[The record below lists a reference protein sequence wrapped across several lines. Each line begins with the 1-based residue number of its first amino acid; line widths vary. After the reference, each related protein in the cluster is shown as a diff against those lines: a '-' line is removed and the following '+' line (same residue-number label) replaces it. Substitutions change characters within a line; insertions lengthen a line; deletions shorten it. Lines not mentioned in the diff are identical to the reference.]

1 MKCQIV
7 YTEKKKYKKN
17 NISSLSAESV
27 KVNKVNKYVS
37 QRLPVSKNLVSAKE
51 KGILQE
57 LFATR
62 SAAQA
67 FQNNKTA
74 NILRKEYLSL

>member
-1 MKCQIV
+1 M
-7 YTEKKKYKKN
+7 
-17 NISSLSAESV
+17 
-27 KVNKVNKYVS
+27 
-37 QRLPVSKNLVSAKE
+37 PVSKNLVFTKE

-57 LFATR
+57 LFATQ

>member
-1 MKCQIV
+1 M
-7 YTEKKKYKKN
+7 
-17 NISSLSAESV
+17 LSVRCLLV
-27 KVNKVNKYVS
+27 KVNKVNMYVS
-37 QRLPVSKNLVSAKE
+37 QRLPVSKNLVSEKE

-67 FQNNKTA
+67 FQNKLDPYRTA
-74 NILRKEYLSL
+74 PTCLDQQFSRFL

>member
-1 MKCQIV
+1 MKNV
-7 YTEKKKYKKN
+7 
-17 NISSLSAESV
+17 ISSLSAESV

-37 QRLPVSKNLVSAKE
+37 QRLPGSKNLVSAKE

-57 LFATR
+57 LFGTR

>member
-1 MKCQIV
+1 MFHGD
-7 YTEKKKYKKN
+7 Y
-17 NISSLSAESV
+17 
-27 KVNKVNKYVS
+27 
-37 QRLPVSKNLVSAKE
+37 LVSAKE

-74 NILRKEYLSL
+74 NLLRKEYLSL

>member
-1 MKCQIV
+1 M
-7 YTEKKKYKKN
+7 YTEKKIYKKN
-17 NISSLSAESV
+17 VISSLSAESV
-27 KVNKVNKYVS
+27 KVNKVNKYAS
-37 QRLPVSKNLVSAKE
+37 QRLPVSKNLVSEKE

>member
-7 YTEKKKYKKN
+7 YTEKNYKKN
-17 NISSLSAESV
+17 VISSLFAESV
-27 KVNKVNKYVS
+27 KVNKVNKFLS

-51 KGILQE
+51 KGIIQE
-57 LFATR
+57 LFATL